1 MVVIW
6 QQAVPIMTATFRY
19 SRFID
24 FTRGTV
30 TTAPMNLAAQ
40 TATPWSVDD
49 KIDIFE
55 CRVDVWQLGVGVAM
69 LTNIESNQPPSI
81 WSHSAYGMLAITFT
95 YFEMLGKTL
104 NPNSRSRGTAGVDFN
119 HGFCDVYP
127 AYRPNDGNY
136 ADANVPVVV
145 AFRDRVRNG
154 MYHLAY
160 TKNNILIHN
169 DSRITDDDVFV
180 SQCGADT
187 IYYLNPHKM
196 VRTIVDHFPSFTARL
211 RDTANT
217 NRRTKFE
224 TFFDEFHA

>member
-1 MVVIW
+1 
-6 QQAVPIMTATFRY
+6 MTATFRN

-24 FTRGTV
+24 FKTGTV
-30 TTAPMNLAAQ
+30 TTAPMSLAAQ

-55 CRVDVWQLGVGVAM
+55 CRVDVWQLGVAVAM

-81 WSHSAYGMLAITFT
+81 WAHSAYGMLAITFT

-104 NPNSRSRGTAGVDFN
+104 NPNSCSRGTAGVDFN
-119 HGFCDVYP
+119 YGFCDVYP
-127 AYRPNDGNY
+127 AYRPNNGNC
-136 ADANVPVVV
+136 ADANVPVTV
-145 AFRDRVRNG
+145 ALRDRVRNG

-180 SQCGADT
+180 SQSGADA

-196 VRTIVDHFPSFTARL
+196 ARTILDHFPSFTASL
-211 RDTANT
+211 RDTT
-217 NRRTKFE
+217 NINLRTKFE